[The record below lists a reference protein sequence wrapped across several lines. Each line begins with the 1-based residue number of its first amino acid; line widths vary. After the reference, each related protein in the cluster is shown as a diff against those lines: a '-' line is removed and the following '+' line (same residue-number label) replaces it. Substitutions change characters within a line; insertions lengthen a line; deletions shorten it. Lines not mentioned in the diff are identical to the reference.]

1 MTTAL
6 LIRNPVARHRLDELT
21 LTAVLDVARN
31 AGWTI
36 DDAATDREGHAIAI
50 ARDAAQRGV
59 DVIVVHGGDGMLN
72 EAANGIAGS
81 ETALA
86 VLRGGTANIW
96 AKETRTPKDPIA
108 AMRAVT
114 RGVTRRMDLGRVNGR
129 CFLLMCG
136 AGLDAAIVPRVGP
149 RSKRWLGPLSYVVAG
164 VTTAITT
171 RPWPCD
177 VRIDGGEPER
187 SLYWMVAGNTRSY
200 GGIAEIT
207 HTAVADDGEL
217 EVALMRRGGPLR
229 LLADGFRLLRKRHP
243 RSPNVRYARARSVDI
258 ATPGIP
264 LQVDGEPAGATPARI
279 EVAPLSLRVIVPA
292 GAASPLFGRPP
303 E

>member
-6 LIRNPVARHRLDELT
+6 LIRNPVARHRLDDLA

-36 DDAATDREGHAIAI
+36 DDVATEREGHATAL

-59 DVIVVHGGDGMLN
+59 DVVVVHGGDGMLN
-72 EAANGIAGS
+72 EAANGLAG
-81 ETALA
+81 TAAALA

-108 AMRAVT
+108 AMRAIT
-114 RGVTRRMDLGRVNGR
+114 RGVTRLIDLGRANGR
-129 CFLLMCG
+129 FFVLMCG
-136 AGLDAAIVPRVGP
+136 AGLDAKIVPRVGP
-149 RSKRWLGPLSYVVAG
+149 RSKRWLGPVSYIIAG
-164 VTTAITT
+164 VTTALTT
-171 RPWPCD
+171 RPWTCD
-177 VRIDGGEPER
+177 VRIDGAEPER

-207 HTAVADDGEL
+207 HTAIADDGEL
-217 EVALMRRGGPLR
+217 EIALMRRGGPLR
-229 LLADGFRLLRKRHP
+229 LLADGVRLLRKRHP
-243 RSPNVRYARARSVDI
+243 RSPNVRYTRARSVDI

-264 LQVDGEPAGATPARI
+264 LQVDGEPAGETPVRI
-279 EVAPLSLRVIVPA
+279 EAAPLALRVIVPA
-292 GAASPLFGRPP
+292 GVASPLFRRPP